1 MIITNLIKSFNIFN
15 EAEVEKICNAF
26 IPISFSAKSLLLNE
40 GEICNKVYYVYE
52 GVLREFSYIDTDI
65 DIDTDTD
72 TDTRTLTHHILAEN
86 EWIYQIESFLLEK
99 PSASC
104 IEALSPIKAFY
115 IKKQDLERLVSELLS
130 LAYVMIKI
138 YEKYLLQLEHRNAF
152 HRIKSAELRLE
163 VFEKMQPNIQNR
175 VSGKVLASYLNV
187 TPQQLSRIRN
197 KRAMGK

>member
-1 MIITNLIKSFNIFN
+1 MIITNFIKSFNIFN
-15 EAEVEKICNAF
+15 ISEVEKICNAF
-26 IPISFSAKSLLLNE
+26 VPISFSAKSLLLNE

-52 GVLREFSYIDTDI
+52 GVLREFSYIDTD
-65 DIDTDTD
+65 

-99 PSASC
+99 PSACC

-115 IKKQDLERLVSELLS
+115 IIKQDLERLVSEIPS

-197 KRAMGK
+197 KRAHE

>member
-1 MIITNLIKSFNIFN
+1 MIITNLIKNFNTFN

-26 IPISFSAKSLLLNE
+26 VPISFDAKSLLLNE

-52 GVLREFSYIDTDI
+52 GVLREFSYIDADI
-65 DIDTDTD
+65 DIDTD

-99 PSASC
+99 PSACC

-115 IKKQDLERLVSELLS
+115 IIKQDLERLVSEIPS

-152 HRIKSAELRLE
+152 HRIKSAEQRLE

-197 KRAMGK
+197 KRAHG